1 MRWTSCAVTCGGDN
15 VTQSPPLTRE
25 TLIDMMLAYRR
36 TALLRVGLELGVF
49 DALAE
54 HPADSTAV
62 AARLG
67 VRERGTRILLGALA
81 AVGLLVTD
89 GPRFRLPDG
98 ADELLVSTAAGYVG
112 AGVKVAASHWEWEA
126 LGRLTQAV
134 RFGGPVTEADAEA
147 PGFPFWR
154 DFAEHATF
162 ATDAGAA
169 FLADEL
175 RPWAQARG
183 SLDVLDIGCGHGL
196 FGFAVAKLL
205 AIGQVWSLDWPE
217 VLPIAGRNAEQA
229 GLTRRAHT
237 IAGDAFQVPLG
248 GPYDVV
254 VLGNLL
260 FQFSERRAAEL
271 LARAAAAVKP
281 DGQLVIVG
289 FTTGDAPPERNYGA
303 QLISLL
309 MLLWT
314 ADGEAHSTAT
324 YEKLLAAQGFDA
336 VEVCAKPGV
345 QHRVIRASRR
355 PQPTFAFTD
364 VSAARARGD
373 SGPDDSGDSP
383 IL

>member
-1 MRWTSCAVTCGGDN
+1 M
-15 VTQSPPLTRE
+15 TQSPPAPLTRE
-25 TLIDMMLAYRR
+25 SLIDTMLAYRR
-36 TALLRVGLELGVF
+36 TALLRAGLELRVF

-54 HPADSTAV
+54 QPADATAV

-67 VRERGTRILLGALA
+67 VRERGARILLGALA

-89 GPRFRLPDG
+89 GPRFALPDG
-98 ADELLVSTAAGYVG
+98 AHDLLVSTAKGYVG
-112 AGVKVAASHWEWEA
+112 AGVQVAASQWEWDA

-134 RFGGPVTEADAEA
+134 RSGGPVTEADAEA
-147 PGFPFWR
+147 PGFPFWQ
-154 DFAEHATF
+154 DFAERATF

-169 FLADEL
+169 FLADQL
-175 RPWAQARG
+175 RPWAERRD

-205 AIGQVWSLDWPE
+205 PAGRVWSLDWPE
-217 VLPIAGRNAEQA
+217 VLPIAARNAERA
-229 GLTRRAHT
+229 GLAGRAEA

-314 ADGEAHSTAT
+314 AEGEAHSTAA
-324 YEKLLAAQGFDA
+324 YEKLLTEQGFTDVA
-336 VEVCAKPGV
+336 VCAKPGV
-345 QHRVIRASRR
+345 QHRVIRATR
-355 PQPTFAFTD
+355 
-364 VSAARARGD
+364 
-373 SGPDDSGDSP
+373 
-383 IL
+383 